1 MMTVSNPSSSEPKFL
16 TVQASWMDHA
26 RDLLQMVNQFRSEMP
41 APIVG
46 IGHSF
51 GANVLVNLSLMHPR
65 LLSTLVLLDPVI
77 QEYASTPSGP
87 NPVQLSTFRRDFWR
101 SREEAEELMRKQKYY
116 QSWDP
121 RVLDRWLQFGLRDT
135 PSPLYPDQ
143 KGVTL
148 TTTKHQECFTFMRP
162 SWEGLSEDGKTIINR
177 DLVPDICL
185 ENPITHP
192 LYRPEPPNT
201 LARLGELRPSVLYL
215 FGETSDMSPLL
226 FRKQKMDTTG
236 MGVGGSGGAKEGK
249 VKEILMKGLGH
260 LLAMEAPAQ
269 CAEEAGN
276 WLGREVQRL
285 AKERESYQEWTKR
298 SLASKSTMSDEWKKR
313 IGGPL
318 RLPKGK
324 L

>member
-1 MMTVSNPSSSEPKFL
+1 
-16 TVQASWMDHA
+16 MDHA
-26 RDLLQMVNQFRSEMP
+26 RDVLHMINQFRSEMP
-41 APIVG
+41 TPIVG

-51 GANVLVNLSLMHPR
+51 GANSLVNVALMHPR

-77 QEYASTPSGP
+77 QEYASSPTGP
-87 NPVQLSTFRRDFWR
+87 NPVRLATFRRDFWP
-101 SREEAEELMRKQKYY
+101 SRAEAEDAMRKQKYY

-135 PSPLYPDQ
+135 PSPLYPD
-143 KGVTL
+143 KSGVTL

-162 SWEGLSEDGKTIINR
+162 SWDGLSEDGNTLLNR
-177 DLVPDICL
+177 DLVPDMCMD
-185 ENPITHP
+185 NPIKYP

-201 LARLGELRPSVLYL
+201 LVRLGELRPSVLYL
-215 FGETSDMSPLL
+215 FGETSNMSPPR
-226 FRKQKMDTTG
+226 FRNQKMETTG
-236 MGVGGSGGAKEGK
+236 MGVGGSGGAKAGR
-249 VKEILMKGLGH
+249 VKEILMEGLGH
-260 LLAMEAPAQ
+260 LVAMEAPGK

-276 WLGREVQRL
+276 WLGREVQRF

-298 SLASKSTMSDEWKKR
+298 SLASKSTMSEEWKKR

-318 RLPKGK
+318 KAPKGK